1 MSLNSLEIPACDLV
15 IFGAKGDLTRRK
27 LLPSLYQLE
36 KYGHLPKET
45 KILGVGRANW
55 DQSDYAQVAKDA
67 LTTFMSESIDDEV
80 WQRFCKRLNF
90 YKLDVN
96 DTLAFQGLKKEL
108 DNEKPSIFYFAMH
121 PATFGTICYGLA
133 QAELNQHQN
142 RIVME
147 KPLGTDL
154 QSSREINDAV
164 AKYFEESQVYRI
176 DHYLG
181 KETVLNLLALR
192 FANSIFS
199 ALWDRN
205 SIDHVQITIAE
216 QVGIEGRW
224 SYFDKA
230 GQMRD
235 MVQNHLLQI
244 LTMIAMSP
252 PANLADNSIRQ
263 EKISVLNA
271 LRPINRTNIRDK
283 VVRGQY
289 TAGFVNGINVP
300 GYLQEDGANKTSN
313 AETFIAIRVDIDNW
327 RWAGVPFYLR
337 TGKRMPSK
345 CSEVV
350 IYFKNQPL
358 NLFSESYPQL
368 PQNKLTIRL
377 QPDEGVDIEILNKVP
392 GLESNHNLQTTK
404 LDLSFNETFRQH
416 IADAYERLLLEIMRG
431 RQALFVHRDEVEAAW
446 KWVDSIVNAWSQ
458 DQEPPKPYQ
467 SGTWGPVASVALI
480 TKDGRSWSEFE

>member
-1 MSLNSLEIPACDLV
+1 MSDIPACDLV

-36 KYGHLPKET
+36 KYGKLPEET
-45 KILGVGRANW
+45 KILGVGRADW
-55 DQSDYAQVAKDA
+55 DHAAYSEVAKDA
-67 LTTFMSESIDDEV
+67 LTTFMSEPLDDEI
-80 WQRFCKRLNF
+80 WQRFSQRLNF
-90 YKLDVN
+90 HKLDVN
-96 DTLAFQGLKKEL
+96 NTSAFDGLKLKL
-108 DNEKPSIFYFAMH
+108 NQNHPAIFYFAMH
-121 PATFGTICYGLA
+121 PGTFGTICQGLA
-133 QAELNQHQN
+133 KAGLNQAQN

-154 QSSREINDAV
+154 QSSREINDSV
-164 AKYFEESQVYRI
+164 AKYFNESQVYRI

-181 KETVLNLLALR
+181 KESVLNLLALR
-192 FANSIFS
+192 FANTFFASF
-199 ALWDRN
+199 WDRN
-205 SIDHVQITIAE
+205 SIDHVEITVSE

-224 SYFDKA
+224 GYFDKA

-252 PANLADNSIRQ
+252 PSNLEDESLRN
-263 EKISVLNA
+263 EKIAVLNA
-271 LRPINRTNIRDK
+271 LRPIDKHNIREK

-300 GYLQEDGANKTSN
+300 GYLEEDGANKESN
-313 AETFIAIRVDIDNW
+313 TETFVAIRVDIDNW

-337 TGKRMPSK
+337 TGKRLPSK

-350 IYFKNQPL
+350 VYFKPLPL
-358 NLFSESYPQL
+358 NLFSQSYLEL

-377 QPDEGVDIEILNKVP
+377 QPDEGMDIEILNKVP
-392 GLESNHNLQTTK
+392 GLDSTHNLQTTK
-404 LDLSFNETFRQH
+404 LDLSFSETFHQH
-416 IADAYERLLLEIMRG
+416 RADAYERLLLEVMRG

-446 KWVDSIVNAWSQ
+446 KWVDSIINAWNADHES
-458 DQEPPKPYQ
+458 PKTYQ
-467 SGTWGPVASVALI
+467 AGTWGPVASVALI
-480 TKDGRSWSEFE
+480 TKDGYSWHEFE